1 MEGQL
6 LKKVVV
12 NSLRGYESIALDAG
26 IPFVEFTD
34 EQLEAMSLTDV
45 ERLAKQLQALLRT
58 PRS

>member
-45 ERLAKQLQALLRT
+45 ERLTKQLQALLRT